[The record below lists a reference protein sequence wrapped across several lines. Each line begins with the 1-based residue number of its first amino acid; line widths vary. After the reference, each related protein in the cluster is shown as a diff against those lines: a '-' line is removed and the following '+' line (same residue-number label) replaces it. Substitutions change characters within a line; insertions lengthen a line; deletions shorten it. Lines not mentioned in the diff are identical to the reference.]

1 LKRGLKYI
9 SIYLIICLAIGY
21 GASAVDF
28 LLIELYSVDV
38 KEEIDDLLD
47 KNEKVLIDGG
57 MLTLFLKDQM
67 DDYSF
72 DDVPYDYIDKQS
84 EVSYLESSRFLIEK
98 EDNRYKKKYNIT
110 IVRSNVMP
118 IRLQAINKMNSLM
131 IYNNI
136 IFNSLAVLV
145 GLLIVLKY
153 NRIIEKVNKDRRMIN
168 NEQI

>member
-1 LKRGLKYI
+1 
-9 SIYLIICLAIGY
+9 
-21 GASAVDF
+21 
-28 LLIELYSVDV
+28 
-38 KEEIDDLLD
+38 
-47 KNEKVLIDGG
+47 
-57 MLTLFLKDQM
+57 
-67 DDYSF
+67 
-72 DDVPYDYIDKQS
+72 
-84 EVSYLESSRFLIEK
+84 
-98 EDNRYKKKYNIT
+98 
-110 IVRSNVMP
+110 MP

>member
-1 LKRGLKYI
+1 
-9 SIYLIICLAIGY
+9 
-21 GASAVDF
+21 
-28 LLIELYSVDV
+28 
-38 KEEIDDLLD
+38 
-47 KNEKVLIDGG
+47 
-57 MLTLFLKDQM
+57 
-67 DDYSF
+67 
-72 DDVPYDYIDKQS
+72 
-84 EVSYLESSRFLIEK
+84 VSYLESSRFLIEK